1 MQVKIVIAL
10 FMRGRSELPEE
21 LWRVGAKMVTASVNR
36 REPSSLLKATKA
48 AIPMTMTT
56 ARAMGPNA
64 KYPKKA
70 PMNAKEVVRKR
81 TCGRKNRDACSVLDR
96 GASFIPFL
104 DLTHHSAQP
113 FVMERRL
120 DTMPTYWKAPAV
132 SSSGGPMIS
141 WM

>member
-1 MQVKIVIAL
+1 MSWWMMVGAIRMQVSVSSRREVKIVIAL

-64 KYPKKA
+64 K
-70 PMNAKEVVRKR
+70 
-81 TCGRKNRDACSVLDR
+81 
-96 GASFIPFL
+96 
-104 DLTHHSAQP
+104 
-113 FVMERRL
+113 
-120 DTMPTYWKAPAV
+120 
-132 SSSGGPMIS
+132 
-141 WM
+141 